1 MENMNSQV
9 ELVPAERL
17 ALAAIAA
24 MLTVPFLLPFHGP
37 PIQTFYQEW
46 LAGALGCAAFLLLA
60 ISTPGQRITIPALA
74 LLPLGLIAILVAH
87 GLSGRLVYLEQ
98 GILGGL
104 YLAWAVL
111 MMAVGFRLRER
122 LGSERFAACLAWP
135 VLAGA
140 LVTAAIGW
148 MQYLEWTPVSWIL
161 PALKQRAHG
170 NLAQPNHFANYL
182 CLGLVSAIFLV
193 SSGRLSRLA
202 AGSAMLALLTAVS
215 FSGSRAVVLYLAFA
229 FVGVLTLRWRNATP
243 ELRRAAWWVA
253 ACLLAFLLVQA
264 LVTALGEVASGAAEP
279 IASRAMEKGL
289 SFDTRLR
296 KWYAAWLMAVEHPWI
311 GVGFQGY
318 AWHHFL
324 LAPQLVDDRYM
335 VVTDHA
341 HNLLSQLMSEF
352 GFIAAVLA
360 GVSAVAWIVA
370 QRRHGHSPG
379 AAWIWA
385 VIGVL
390 LIHSSLEYPLWYAYF
405 LGVFALLLGGSWR
418 RSWSLTLVRTGRV
431 STVGIA
437 CVSALSLTIAWV
449 DVRTL
454 ERLSSDSPA
463 QRVED
468 LPALQSRIVAAYHN
482 SMFPQFLVR
491 GLARN
496 ARVDSEGLDAKIA
509 LNTKALRLFP
519 MPDTAYRQAL
529 FLDLRGDRAAAEQAW
544 DQAFVAYPR
553 RAAGVIKELEA
564 DAQGRFGVLLEY
576 ARSKTGTSN

>member
-1 MENMNSQV
+1 MDNMNSQA

-104 YLAWAVL
+104 YLAWAGL

-135 VLAGA
+135 ILLGA
-140 LVTAAIGW
+140 MGSAAIGLL
-148 MQYLEWTPVSWIL
+148 QYLDWTSSNWIL
-161 PALKQRAHG
+161 PAINQRAHG

-182 CLGLVSAIFLV
+182 SLGLVSAIFLA

-202 AGSAMLALLTAVS
+202 AGGAMLLMLIAVS

-229 FVGVLTLRWRNATP
+229 FVGALLLRWRSANP
-243 ELRRAAWWVA
+243 ELRRAAWWVT
-253 ACLLAFLLVQA
+253 ACLVVFFLVQM
-264 LVTALGEVASGAAEP
+264 LVAIPGEVSSVPADT
-279 IASRAMEKGL
+279 IASRTMEQGA
-289 SFDTRLR
+289 SIDTRLR
-296 KWYAAWLMAVEHPWI
+296 KWHAALLMAVEHPWI
-311 GVGFQGY
+311 GVGFKGY
-318 AWHHFL
+318 AWHHFT
-324 LAPQLVDDRYM
+324 LAPRLAAEQEGLASDN
-335 VVTDHA
+335 A
-341 HNLLSQLMSEF
+341 HNLFFQVIAEF
-352 GFIAAVLA
+352 GFVAAVLLS
-360 GVSAVAWIVA
+360 VVAIAWLLA
-370 QRRHGHSPG
+370 QRRRG
-379 AAWIWA
+379 ASLGIAWLWA
-385 VIGVL
+385 VVGVL
-390 LIHSSLEYPLWYAYF
+390 LIHSGLEYPLWYTYF
-405 LGVFALLLGGSWR
+405 LGVLALLAGGSWHR
-418 RSWSLTLVRTGRV
+418 PWSLALARAGRV
-431 STVGIA
+431 VTLGVC
-437 CVSALSLTIAWV
+437 CVSAVSLAMLWV
-449 DVRTL
+449 DYRGL
-454 ERLSSDSPA
+454 DRLSNAP
-463 QRVED
+463 QRAE
-468 LPALQSRIVAAYHN
+468 LQPEWQSRVVTAYRD
-482 SMFPQFLVR
+482 SMFPHVLVSS
-491 GLARN
+491 LARS
-496 ARVDSEGLDAKIA
+496 ARVDTEGLDAKIA

-519 MPDTAYRQAL
+519 TPEAAYRQAL
-529 FLDLRGDRAAAEQAW
+529 FLSLRGDRAGAEQAW
-544 DQAFVAYPR
+544 DQAFAAYPR